1 MNVQIAAPLYK
12 LDNKKNVIHT
22 NIRFMYRVIHV
33 TCLVSLKIIDKVNA
47 CFRLKF
53 TFWQA

>member
-1 MNVQIAAPLYK
+1 MNVQITAPLYK
-12 LDNKKNVIHT
+12 LDYKKNVIHT